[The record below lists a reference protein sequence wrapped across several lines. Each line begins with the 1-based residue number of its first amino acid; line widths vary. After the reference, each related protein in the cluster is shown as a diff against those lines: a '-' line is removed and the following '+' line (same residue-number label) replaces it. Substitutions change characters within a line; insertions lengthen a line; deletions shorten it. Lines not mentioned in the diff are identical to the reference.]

1 MTFSDQKGYT
11 NMEQSTVSNSQQRLI
26 RMKEVIQKTG
36 LSKSSIYDLIARDQ
50 LPKPVRLSPAGGRSV
65 AFVESEID
73 SWIAERIAARHAE

>member
-1 MTFSDQKGYT
+1 
-11 NMEQSTVSNSQQRLI
+11 MEAQTPPTPPQFRLI

-50 LPKPVRLSPAGGRSV
+50 LPRPVRLSPTGGRSV

-73 SWIAERIAARHAE
+73 TWIAERIAARHAE

>member
-1 MTFSDQKGYT
+1 
-11 NMEQSTVSNSQQRLI
+11 MEAHTQPTPPQFRLI

-36 LSKSSIYDLIARDQ
+36 LSKSSIYDLIARNQ

-73 SWIAERIAARHAE
+73 TWIAERIAARHAE

>member
-1 MTFSDQKGYT
+1 
-11 NMEQSTVSNSQQRLI
+11 MEAHTPPTTPQFRLI

-50 LPKPVRLSPAGGRSV
+50 LPKPVHLSPAGGRSV

-73 SWIAERIAARHAE
+73 SWIAERIAARHVG

>member
-1 MTFSDQKGYT
+1 
-11 NMEQSTVSNSQQRLI
+11 MEQSTVSNSQQRLI

-50 LPKPVRLSPAGGRSV
+50 LPRPVRLSPTGGRSV

-73 SWIAERIAARHAE
+73 TWIAERITARHAE